1 MLTDDDLP
9 DTGLSHGKNLIQ
21 TVSIRLPANQRKFVE
36 TNENQS
42 IITKKSK
49 SVFWGKSHHKL
60 LLLQQDSSRYQG
72 LISPG

>member
-36 TNENQS
+36 TNENQE
-42 IITKKSK
+42 I
-49 SVFWGKSHHKL
+49 
-60 LLLQQDSSRYQG
+60 
-72 LISPG
+72 